1 MHEMREEWRIK
12 DPYQRRK
19 AWSRPKSKWGR
30 WKGWVRSVWERNERV
45 SIERDRWEM
54 KKIAL
59 TLYIDK
65 YTARWIDRCREV
77 SRIKNSQMELSRG
90 VHSKVTLMD
99 REAIKHLLS
108 IQKLPRWIE
117 KFSRS
122 YRDWF
127 SKTLMDRNCDNS
139 YRERNLKRLDR

>member
-1 MHEMREEWRIK
+1 MREEWRIK

-65 YTARWIDRCREV
+65 YTARWIDRCRVV

-99 REAIKHLLS
+99 REAIENLSS
-108 IQKLPRWIE
+108 IQKLPWWI
-117 KFSRS
+117 KKLLSS
-122 YRDWF
+122 YRDKF
-127 SKTLMDRNCDNS
+127 LKNFGGSKLR
-139 YRERNLKRLDR
+139 